1 MMSWENLI
9 DTLLNVTVFVF
20 IGLLMWLYFRKE
32 PTEEGS
38 PRPGPPSREDS
49 G

>member
-1 MMSWENLI
+1 MMIWEDFI

-38 PRPGPPSREDS
+38 LRPASRFAKESD
-49 G
+49 